1 MEDAIEG
8 EEQEDLMEFVADMND
23 NPDSVQT
30 ETVEIVKQADTMLAS
45 PFSFYNFSIQLG
57 VEDQI
62 DVANRAYVRFY
73 KKKINDI
80 LMANEAVKVV
90 LESNQRL
97 MNTLKQASD
106 RSARKIKEL
115 EIQSAI
121 VQEERVTLKL
131 EAARKVQKISKEYV
145 ELYKNL
151 AKQFEKYKEFIIY
164 ELESHEMIREGYEKV
179 I

>member
-1 MEDAIEG
+1 M
-8 EEQEDLMEFVADMND
+8 
-23 NPDSVQT
+23 
-30 ETVEIVKQADTMLAS
+30 
-45 PFSFYNFSIQLG
+45 
-57 VEDQI
+57 
-62 DVANRAYVRFY
+62 
-73 KKKINDI
+73 
-80 LMANEAVKVV
+80 V

-131 EAARKVQKISKEYV
+131 EADRKVQKISKEYV

-151 AKQFEKYKEFIIY
+151 AKQFDKYKEFIIY
-164 ELESHEMIREGYEKV
+164 ELESHEMIREGLEKV
-179 I
+179 IQRKEDDID

>member
-1 MEDAIEG
+1 MSVAESERRMDDPIEG
-8 EEQEDLMEFVADMND
+8 NEQVDLMEFVADMND

-30 ETVEIVKQADTMLAS
+30 ETVEIVKSADAMLAGA
-45 PFSFYNFSIQLG
+45 FSFYNFGISLG
-57 VEDQI
+57 IEDQI
-62 DVANRAYVRFY
+62 DVANRAYIRFY

-80 LMANEAVKVV
+80 LIANEAVQVV

-106 RSARKIKEL
+106 RSARRIKEL

-121 VQEERVTLKL
+121 VQEERVTLKN
-131 EAARKVQKISKEYV
+131 EADRKVVNISNKYV

-151 AKQFEKYKEFIIY
+151 SK
-164 ELESHEMIREGYEKV
+164 
-179 I
+179 